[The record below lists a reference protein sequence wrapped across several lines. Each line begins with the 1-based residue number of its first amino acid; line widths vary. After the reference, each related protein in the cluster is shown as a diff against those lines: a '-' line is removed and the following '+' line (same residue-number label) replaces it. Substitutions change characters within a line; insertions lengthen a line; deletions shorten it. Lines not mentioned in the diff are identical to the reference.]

1 MSWESLLG
9 ATGSNAA
16 NSNLQKSLPGVAGI
30 IGGFIDLGSI
40 KKRMGDQEGNL
51 ASALG
56 KQSKYMRDLES
67 GRYDPVVA
75 QAERDLAM
83 AGIQKPDTSGIK
95 ASTQTA
101 LGALSA
107 DPRALAANIGSLTM
121 NQARA
126 EQQVQNQATQQSLA
140 AQANIASRMA
150 DVENQKRQSRGQ
162 LGFMGYNR
170 ALQDEATAQSNI
182 QQLKEDKTGAWA
194 NIVGS
199 GLQSAFPFLGEEGAV
214 VKTPGEFSH
223 SKNPIDMVAKN
234 GEKIGEV
241 TGGEYI
247 INPEQSDQIEGSYEK
262 IKNLIESGRTP
273 NMNEMMELYEVI
285 NGIFSKPQFQ
295 N

>member
-1 MSWESLLG
+1 MSWENLLG
-9 ATGSNAA
+9 ATGS
-16 NSNLQKSLPGVAGI
+16 SVSKTQQSLPGVAGV
-30 IGGFIDLGSI
+30 IGGFIDLATAN
-40 KKRMGDQEGNL
+40 KRIGEQQGNL
-51 ASALG
+51 GAALG

-126 EQQVQNQATQQSLA
+126 EQQAQNQATQQSLA

-162 LGFMGYNR
+162 LGLMGYNR

-194 NIVGS
+194 NIASS
-199 GLQSAFPFLGEEGAV
+199 GLQAAFPFLSAEEGAV

-247 INPEQSDQIEGSYEK
+247 INPEQSDQIEESYEK

-273 NMNEMMELYEVI
+273 NMDEMMELYEVI

-295 N
+295 D